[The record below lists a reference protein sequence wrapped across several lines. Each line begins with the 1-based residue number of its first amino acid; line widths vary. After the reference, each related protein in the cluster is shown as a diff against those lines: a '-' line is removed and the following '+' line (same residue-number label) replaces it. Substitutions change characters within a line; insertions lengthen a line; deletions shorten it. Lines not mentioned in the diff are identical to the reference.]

1 MRELTVAEQRYQ
13 AVLAVISDGLAVSL
27 VAQKAGVSRLGAEQS
42 AKLCVQY
49 LAPIFKNR
57 QYNFFPIGETPSMRV
72 PHVVRVLGW
81 LSPPMASVVFTRPNQ
96 LRDIHH
102 WVQGVRHPTG
112 PPRKRRCGRCPR
124 RLPHRRP
131 GHLPRR
137 KGSEFPVHLTD
148 CYRWRECA

>member
-57 QYNFFPIGETPSMRV
+57 QYNFFPIGGIPVDAGAPRCTGSG
-72 PHVVRVLGW
+72 VVKSTHGLG
-81 LSPPMASVVFTRPNQ
+81 
-96 LRDIHH
+96 
-102 WVQGVRHPTG
+102 GVHPAQ
-112 PPRKRRCGRCPR
+112 
-124 RLPHRRP
+124 
-131 GHLPRR
+131 
-137 KGSEFPVHLTD
+137 PVS
-148 CYRWRECA
+148 R